1 MIYKDINQKYTELVS
16 KYLAAGYLINSA
28 TMSGSQGETA
38 SIDLTN
44 GTQIVRLTIK
54 TFYDMDDYLDGVEIV
69 EGRVVES
76 IEPHNEGDRQTIWN
90 DRLDVMSC
98 QRYYEVG
105 ENRKTRRKFY
115 GTQEEAN
122 RAAKLRG
129 HRRYIKKVSDTRDLT
144 QIGLKVAE
152 RIILEKFKA
161 RRISYG
167 DIRVSKTGKSY
178 IVVYKNNTY
187 RLH

>member
-1 MIYKDINQKYTELVS
+1 MKYKDINQKYTELVS

-76 IEPHNEGDRQTIWN
+76 IEPHNEGGRQTIWN

-115 GTQEEAN
+115 GTLE
-122 RAAKLRG
+122 AAKQARKI
-129 HRRYIKKVSDTRDLT
+129 HYDRWTRNQMSNSKDLT
-144 QIGLKVAE
+144 KIGKE
-152 RIILEKFKA
+152 IGKRIVREKFKVK
-161 RRISYG
+161 RVCEC
-167 DIRVSKTGKSY
+167 DIKVSKTDRTY